1 MRVRMEGAAAM
12 KIVSAKN
19 DLQKS
24 INISLRSVPVHTTM
38 PVLECVM
45 INAGRG
51 RIRFTTNDTE
61 LGIETIVK
69 GEILEEG
76 SVAVNAKMLSEI
88 IRRLPD
94 EDVTLSADE
103 NKQVTIVCGKSKF
116 TLTGLGGE
124 DFTYLPDIEKE
135 EPVELSQ
142 FDLKELVRTTIFSIA
157 PNENN
162 RIMGGELFRVR
173 GDVLTV
179 VSLDGHRISIRSIR
193 LRETYGSREV
203 IIPGKSLIEISK
215 ILTDD
220 KEDMVSMYF
229 SPSHAVFEMPDTTVV
244 TRLIDGE
251 YFHVENMLSRDYETK
266 IRVNRRD
273 LLSSIDRSTLFVKEN
288 DKKPIIFDVKDGYIN
303 LFIESVLGSMNE
315 DIDADKEGR
324 DIMIGFNPRFLIDA
338 LRVIDDEEV
347 TLYLVNPKAPCFIR
361 NEEEDYIYIVLPVNF
376 IR

>member
-1 MRVRMEGAAAM
+1 M